1 MIPETRYTRSG
12 EVSIAYQVAGDGPLD
27 LMFLP
32 GWISQIEQL
41 WEAPGNRRF
50 LERLMSFGRLIMFD
64 SRGTGLSDHGLT
76 SYSLDQ
82 DVADALAV
90 LDAAGSERSAVMT
103 YAGGGLVGARLAAEQ
118 PQRIGALIMYASF
131 ARTTWA
137 PDYDWAMTAEDR
149 MGLTTEEFS
158 RWGEPDIELT
168 ARLAPSMGGDP
179 ALRDWLARTQ
189 RLTASPSEARTI
201 VGAIADADVRDSLD
215 QIRVPTLVMHRPGEL
230 VWDVRHSRYL
240 AEHIPGARYVELEGA
255 DSLPFIGD
263 SEAIVDEIEE
273 FLTGGRRGGDVA
285 RDLLTVMFTDI
296 VDATARAAALGDG
309 HWRDLLSQHDAA
321 VRTQLSRFGGREVKT
336 VGDGFLATFDGA
348 PSEALRCA
356 LAITDAIR
364 VLGLEVRV
372 GMHTGECELIGDDVG
387 GMAVHLASRVAALA
401 EPGEVLVSGT
411 VFGTVVGGRSS
422 SPTGAFT
429 SSRAYRG
436 DGLCSR
442 SPSAARTRAGPRCT
456 APRLQ
461 PEGAGAHDRGD
472 PAARRSRGRGGFAR
486 GRAARAVPLRGGAD
500 RGFRRGAA
508 ARVRRGA
515 RVRSRGLAQA
525 RRAGRRDPR

>member
-27 LMFLP
+27 VLFLP

-50 LERLMSFGRLIMFD
+50 LERLTSFGRLIMFD
-64 SRGTGLSDHGLT
+64 SRGTGLSDHGLGGF
-76 SYSLDQ
+76 SLEQ

-137 PDYDWAMTAEDR
+137 PDYEWAMTK
-149 MGLTTEEFS
+149 EEREGVTLDEFR
-158 RWGEPDIELT
+158 RWGEPDNELMS
-168 ARLAPSMGGDP
+168 RLAPSMADDP
-179 ALRDWLARTQ
+179 ALTAWVARTQ

-201 VGAIADADVRDSLD
+201 VGTLADADVRDVLE
-215 QIRVPTLVMHRPGEL
+215 QIRIPTLIMHRPAEQ

-240 AEHIPGARYVELEGA
+240 ADHIPGARYVELEGA

-263 SEAIVDEIEE
+263 SDAIVQEVEE
-273 FLTGGRRGGDVA
+273 FLTGGRRGADVE

-296 VDATARAAALGDG
+296 VDATARAASLGDG
-309 HWRDLLSQHDAA
+309 RWRDLLAHHDAV
-321 VRTQLSRFGGREVKT
+321 VREQLVRFGGREVKT

-348 PSEALRCA
+348 PSQALRCA
-356 LAITDAIR
+356 LAVTEAAR
-364 VLGLEVRV
+364 AVGVEVRV

-387 GMAVHLASRVAALA
+387 GMAVHIASRVVALA
-401 EPGEVLVSGT
+401 GAGEVLVSGT
-411 VFGTVVGGRSS
+411 VFGTVVGG
-422 SPTGAFT
+422 PFEWT
-429 SSRAYRG
+429 
-436 DGLCSR
+436 
-442 SPSAARTRAGPRCT
+442 
-456 APRLQ
+456 
-461 PEGAGAHDRGD
+461 
-472 PAARRSRGRGGFAR
+472 
-486 GRAARAVPLRGGAD
+486 D
-500 RGFRRGAA
+500 RGFHELKG
-508 ARVRRGA
+508 VPGPWPLF
-515 RVRSRGLAQA
+515 SLAV
-525 RRAGRRDPR
+525 RAGRSDSQAARGAGTPA